1 MDTLMKKGWTLE
13 MINRVI
19 RNCNKAFGMKVAL
32 VQKVR
37 YEDELDTDEELGPL
51 PRSVNSKRK
60 WDEGDENDDEWD
72 PDASIDT
79 VSKGQKPYKK
89 PQKDPCPSKQ
99 PYHGYKKTGK
109 GKTSTTEASVV
120 STTVPEET
128 RYVTGGANTQVG
140 LQARI
145 MTFPKRGGGAG

>member
-1 MDTLMKKGWTLE
+1 M
-13 MINRVI
+13 
-19 RNCNKAFGMKVAL
+19 
-32 VQKVR
+32 
-37 YEDELDTDEELGPL
+37 DEELGQL

-72 PDASIDT
+72 LDASIDT
-79 VSKGQKPYKK
+79 VSKGQRPYKK
-89 PQKDPCPSKQ
+89 PRKDPCPSKQ

-120 STTVPEET
+120 STTVTEET
-128 RYVTGGANTQVG
+128 RYVTGGASKQVG

-145 MTFPKRGGGAG
+145 MTFPKRGGGAGQGRGIAMKQPRNPPLGHGRRGQQRGRNPRYNPNKPTIPSLCE